1 MNIYSSVRNLFVLYR
16 RVISYRQIWF
26 SCRHY
31 GPLLQEL
38 VAALLQKNPNE
49 RPFAKQLLHV
59 PAMQPYVK
67 KFLQCERD
75 RIEIVASDISEITSR
90 STHERSQIVSPGKT
104 EKRFL
109 MVNMT
114 EESNASHQGEEIQ
127 MKHSH
132 TLKHP
137 QQIPSAKQRLSR
149 KPKSREN
156 NPARVKAPRVRAM
169 LGEDKMTHY
178 PVLLQLVA
186 CEAIYFR
193 SS

>member
-1 MNIYSSVRNLFVLYR
+1 
-16 RVISYRQIWF
+16 
-26 SCRHY
+26 
-31 GPLLQEL
+31 
-38 VAALLQKNPNE
+38 
-49 RPFAKQLLHV
+49 
-59 PAMQPYVK
+59 
-67 KFLQCERD
+67 
-75 RIEIVASDISEITSR
+75 
-90 STHERSQIVSPGKT
+90 
-104 EKRFL
+104 

-114 EESNASHQGEEIQ
+114 EESNASHQGKEIQ
-127 MKHSH
+127 MKHNH

-137 QQIPSAKQRLSR
+137 QQISSVKQRLSR
-149 KPKSREN
+149 TPKSRES